1 MEDTCRTCGPDHP
14 GPSRLRKTA
23 FAQPLLFG
31 RVMQLHTILTVVFS
45 ISVVTLSGSA
55 HAICGLD
62 GAVREIVR
70 GVEDPQAL
78 RALSMKL
85 QLRGTCSA
93 CHLARYGGPRNE
105 FGDVVNVLLTRRDR
119 EAPARQREVGRRM
132 MDIPANPS
140 MQNSPTFGELF
151 QLGRFPASSLTNREP
166 ALPESAA
173 MVTEIVTAE
182 QAKQIVESIEAES
195 LFGILQ
201 LSRTHEL
208 TSDTAETLA
217 RFRGDTLILGIKSL
231 SPEVATALANS
242 RAANVW
248 LHSLSSLTP
257 EAAEAISKLRGHLV
271 ITGLTELASVP
282 LAEKLAS
289 KPGALSFPY
298 LNRITP
304 EVAAALAKSPESLTL
319 AGLTDISPEVEQKL
333 AETIGSLSLPNL
345 RSFQSISLA
354 KKFASTSVLLPKIEA
369 LTTQQLELM
378 VGVKGQ
384 DSFWGGVYLPIAL
397 ITPDIA
403 TSLAATTRSISL
415 TLMGDKPLDDKS
427 LRTLL
432 TSRCKITLQDLEALP
447 ESQVRI
453 VAQELTTRTI
463 RTGIVGFSSLSVPNL
478 KRLDT
483 AFLAETL
490 IQSSGPNFLGV
501 TSISP
506 EAAAA
511 LGSLPDQVTKGPD
524 DKLVTRPSGDLS
536 FPSLEELSPETARLL
551 LNKSWLSLSFPSLQE
566 VSLETVRLMAQ
577 KTFRLNLGIPAL
589 PTEFADALAQTP
601 ADTNMGGGYILFPHV
616 KDLSPEAARI
626 LVSSLNR
633 GVETMGNGNV
643 RISKSPKLYF
653 GGDFGFPSS
662 GFRRLAPETAA
673 ELAKYE
679 GILTIQG
686 LSELPDESAAALAS
700 FPGPYLILSGPAAER
715 LSPAA
720 AASLAKIPG
729 VLQIQLQELDSVP
742 LAERFARQINW
753 TLSSVEIVSKE
764 AAPALSQ
771 YKQFF
776 EVRGL
781 TILDSPEIARRLAQG
796 PTGGNSV
803 TLPALST
810 ITPEA
815 ARILASSDKPL
826 YLGLTVIDSLEVAR
840 ALSESKG
847 KLSLPRLRAATRE
860 AIEILK
866 LSESNLYVLPEV
878 RLN

>member
-1 MEDTCRTCGPDHP
+1 MQRT
-14 GPSRLRKTA
+14 
-23 FAQPLLFG
+23 
-31 RVMQLHTILTVVFS
+31 TIFTVVFS
-45 ISVVTLSGSA
+45 ISVVCLSGSA

-62 GAVREIVR
+62 DAVREIVR
-70 GVEDPQAL
+70 SVEDPQAVRSL
-78 RALSMKL
+78 ALKF

-93 CHLARYGGPRNE
+93 CHLARYGGPRHE
-105 FGDVVNVLLTRRDR
+105 FGTAVNVLLTRRDR
-119 EAPARQREVGRRM
+119 EAPLRQRDVGRHLI
-132 MDIPANPS
+132 DIPANPS
-140 MQNSPTFGELF
+140 MPNSPTFGELF
-151 QLGRFPASSLTNREP
+151 QQGRFPASSLINREP
-166 ALPESAA
+166 PLPEAA
-173 MVTEIVTAE
+173 ARVSESVTAE
-182 QAKQIVESIEAES
+182 QAKQMVANIEAES

-201 LSRTHEL
+201 LSRTHEVTL
-208 TSDTAETLA
+208 DVAEALA
-217 RFRGDTLILGIKSL
+217 EFRGDTLILGIQSL
-231 SPEVATALANS
+231 SPEVATALAQS

-248 LHSLSSLTP
+248 LHSLTTLTP
-257 EAAEAISKLRGHLV
+257 EAAEAISKLQGHLV
-271 ITGLTELASVP
+271 LTGLTELDSVP

-289 KPGALSFPY
+289 RPGALSLPY
-298 LNRITP
+298 LDTITP
-304 EVAAALAKSPESLTL
+304 EVAAALAKNGESLTL
-319 AGLTDISPEVEQKL
+319 AGLSELSLEVEQKL
-333 AETIGSLSLPNL
+333 AETTGNLSLPIL
-345 RSFQSISLA
+345 RTFQSISLA
-354 KKFASTSVLLPKIEA
+354 KKLASISVLLPKIEA

-384 DSFWGGVYLPIAL
+384 DSFWGGVYLPSAL

-403 TSLAATTRSISL
+403 VSLAATTRSISL
-415 TLMGDKPLDDKS
+415 TLIGNEPLDDKS

-432 TSRCKITLQDLEALP
+432 TSRCKITLQDLETLP

-453 VAQELTTRTI
+453 VAQELASRTI
-463 RTGIVGFSSLSVPNL
+463 RTGIVGFSSLSLPNL

-490 IQSSGPNFLGV
+490 IQSSGSSFPGV

-524 DKLVTRPSGDLS
+524 GKLETRPSGELS

-551 LNKSWLSLSFPSLQE
+551 LNKRWLSLSFPSLQD

-577 KTFRLNLGIPAL
+577 QTFRLNLGIPAL
-589 PTEFADALAQTP
+589 PPEFADALAQTP
-601 ADTNMGGGYILFPHV
+601 TDTNMGGGYIVFPHV
-616 KDLSPEAARI
+616 TDVSPEAARI

-643 RISKSPKLYF
+643 RISRSPKLYF
-653 GGDFGFPSS
+653 GGDLGFPSS
-662 GFRRLAPETAA
+662 GFSTLSPKLAT

-679 GILTIQG
+679 GILAIQG
-686 LSELPDESAAALAS
+686 LRELPDESAAALAS
-700 FPGPYLILSGPAAER
+700 FPGPYLILSGPAAEK

-729 VLQIQLQELDSVP
+729 VLQIQLKELDSVP

-753 TLSSVEIVSKE
+753 TLSSLESVSKE

-781 TILDSPEIARRLAQG
+781 TVLDSPEIARRLAQG
-796 PTGGNSV
+796 PTPGGGI
-803 TLPALST
+803 TLPALTT

-815 ARILASSDKPL
+815 AKILASSDKQL

-860 AIEILK
+860 VIEVLK
-866 LSESNLYVLPEV
+866 LSESNLYVLPKA
-878 RLN
+878 